1 MKQVCQPIYIN
12 GRFLT
17 QGVTGVQRYGRET
30 LMAMDRL
37 LASSP
42 RASLA
47 SPGADLTVLAPR
59 GAERPALQH
68 IGFREVGRLSGHAWE
83 QTELAWHARKG
94 LLFTFGFTGPLVH
107 RHQITTVHDA
117 AVVRVPEAY
126 TPRFRLWYKLMV
138 RWHVRRSPAT
148 AVVSAFSRQEAIDCF
163 GAPDSRLH
171 QTTEGWQHMLAIE
184 ADTRILDRHS
194 LRHRPYLLAV
204 SSANPSKNFS
214 ALLRALELLGDDA
227 PPCVIAGASHS
238 GVFKAETERE
248 AERLI
253 RVGYV
258 SDAELKAL
266 YQHAACFVFPSIYE
280 GFGIPPLE
288 AMSCGCPVIAST
300 APAVREVC
308 GDAAL
313 YFEPTRPDQL
323 ALAIARFF
331 REPDLAL
338 QLKVA
343 ARQRVQRYSWE
354 EGARLNLAML
364 AQAACPLEVCAT

>member
-17 QGVTGVQRYGRET
+17 QGVTGVQRYARET

-37 LASSP
+37 LAA
-42 RASLA
+42 RADA
-47 SPGADLTVLAPR
+47 SGLSELTILAPA
-59 GAERPALQH
+59 GAQRPALQH
-68 IGFREVGRLSGHAWE
+68 IGYREVGRLAGHLWE
-83 QTELAWHARKG
+83 QTELAWHARDG
-94 LLFTFGFTGPLVH
+94 LLFTFGFTGPLLH

-117 AVVRVPEAY
+117 AVVRVPQAY
-126 TPRFRLWYKLMV
+126 TARFRLWYTWMV

-171 QTTEGWQHMLAIE
+171 QTTEGWQHMQAIE
-184 ADTRILDRHS
+184 ADTRILDQHN
-194 LRHRPYLLAV
+194 LRDTPFLLAV

-214 ALLRALELLGDDA
+214 VLLRALALLGDDA
-227 PPCVIAGASHS
+227 PPCVIAGATHA
-238 GVFKAETERE
+238 GVFRQGE
-248 AERLI
+248 ASAADRTI

-266 YQHAACFVFPSIYE
+266 YQHAACFVFPSLYE

-308 GDAAL
+308 GEAAL
-313 YFEPTRPDQL
+313 YFEPQRPEQL
-323 ALAIARFF
+323 ALAITRFF
-331 REPDLAL
+331 REPDLAA

-343 ARQRVQRYSWE
+343 ARQRIQRYSWE

-364 AQAACPLEVCAT
+364 ARAASPLEVCAT